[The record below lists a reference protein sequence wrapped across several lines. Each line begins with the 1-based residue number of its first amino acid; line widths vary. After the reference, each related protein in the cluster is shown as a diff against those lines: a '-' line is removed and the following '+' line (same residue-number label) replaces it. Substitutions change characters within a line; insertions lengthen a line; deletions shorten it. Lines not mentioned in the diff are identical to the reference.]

1 MLIIGG
7 NSARVGGADMCCMA
21 LLLFV
26 FVGRRAE
33 LDRFRLGAWVVILLS
48 RGRLQSA
55 LCPFGGNFS
64 VFLPS
69 IDQSWNFPRPRSPGC
84 ASVEA

>member
-48 RGRLQSA
+48 CGSPPIGA
-55 LCPFGGNFS
+55 LSVWWKFFGVSTFN
-64 VFLPS
+64 
-69 IDQSWNFPRPRSPGC
+69 
-84 ASVEA
+84 